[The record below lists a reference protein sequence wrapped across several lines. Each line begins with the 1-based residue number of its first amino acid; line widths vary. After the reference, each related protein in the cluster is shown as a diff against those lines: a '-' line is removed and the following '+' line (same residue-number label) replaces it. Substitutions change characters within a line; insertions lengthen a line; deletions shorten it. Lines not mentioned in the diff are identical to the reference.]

1 MEGMGQMKNTAGER
15 SASAVKRARKDYL
28 KILRSADDHKRAM
41 ERMLSLMKKNPP
53 LGSPESEEMEIL
65 GLLIEKYE
73 DEHYPVTPPDPI
85 EAIKFTMDQ
94 RGLKKK
100 DLTPYIGSASKVTE
114 VLNGSRNLSLSMIRR
129 LSEGLGIP
137 ADILIKAPSRKRA

>member
-1 MEGMGQMKNTAGER
+1 MQNTASKR
-15 SASAVKRARKDYL
+15 SASEVKEARKDYL
-28 KILRSADDHKRAM
+28 KILRSAEDHKRAM
-41 ERMLSLMKKNPP
+41 ERMLSHMKENPT

-94 RGLKKK
+94 QGLKKK
-100 DLTPYIGSASKVTE
+100 DLIPYIGSASKVTE

-129 LSEGLGIP
+129 LSEGLGISP
-137 ADILIKAPSRKRA
+137 ATLIRVPARKRA

>member
-1 MEGMGQMKNTAGER
+1 MQNTASKR
-15 SASAVKRARKDYL
+15 SASEVKEARKDYL
-28 KILRSADDHKRAM
+28 KILRSAEDHKRAM

-85 EAIKFTMDQ
+85 EAIKFTMDHQ
-94 RGLKKK
+94 RLKKK
-100 DLTPYIGSASKVTE
+100 DLIPYIGSASKVTE
-114 VLNGSRNLSLSMIRR
+114 VLKGSRNLSLSMIRR
-129 LSEGLGIP
+129 LSEGLGISP
-137 ADILIKAPSRKRA
+137 ATLIRVPARKRA